1 MVSDQTFLCENAMN
15 PQPLFCANFACASR
29 GKTDANNIAPHD
41 TLKNR
46 WKCRTCGET
55 FTTTKGTLYY
65 RLKTDPKT
73 VTLVLALLAYGCPLQ
88 AIVFAFGLDERT
100 VTAWHRKAGD
110 HCQRVHEALAQ
121 TPQDLRQVQADEI
134 CVKAQKRRVF
144 WMALAQCVPTR
155 LWLGGEVGPHRDRK
169 FLLSLARQV
178 RACAAMRPLLLVTDG
193 WRGYVKAWQ
202 NVFRSPVQTGQRGRP
217 FLVPW
222 PHVAIGQIVKWREAG
237 RVIGIRV
244 CDLWGDWAQIP
255 ALLPVGQVLNTAYI
269 ERFNATFRARMGCLC
284 RRTRALM
291 RQEATLR
298 AGMYLTGSVYN
309 FCTEHKSLRQKQP
322 GGKRKWA
329 PRTPAMAAGLAD
341 YCWPVSDLLFYRIAP
356 PPLPEQKRRGRKP
369 KSQALEPKGAK
380 EFVTL

>member
-121 TPQDLRQVQADEI
+121 TP
-134 CVKAQKRRVF
+134 
-144 WMALAQCVPTR
+144 
-155 LWLGGEVGPHRDRK
+155 
-169 FLLSLARQV
+169 
-178 RACAAMRPLLLVTDG
+178 
-193 WRGYVKAWQ
+193 
-202 NVFRSPVQTGQRGRP
+202 
-217 FLVPW
+217 
-222 PHVAIGQIVKWREAG
+222 
-237 RVIGIRV
+237 
-244 CDLWGDWAQIP
+244 
-255 ALLPVGQVLNTAYI
+255 
-269 ERFNATFRARMGCLC
+269 
-284 RRTRALM
+284 
-291 RQEATLR
+291 
-298 AGMYLTGSVYN
+298 
-309 FCTEHKSLRQKQP
+309 
-322 GGKRKWA
+322 
-329 PRTPAMAAGLAD
+329 
-341 YCWPVSDLLFYRIAP
+341 
-356 PPLPEQKRRGRKP
+356 
-369 KSQALEPKGAK
+369 
-380 EFVTL
+380 